1 MEFLVIS
8 IAWSLISCVWAQI
21 NLISLE
27 KGFCNITTKFMIF
40 VWGAFAIL
48 RRILSII
55 ALFIP
60 SMGLFSILH
69 HWRWEQI
76 PFSTRLEYAKRPENV
91 ISSEDKISLYGLN
104 ETIYWTELDHW
115 DYSMPQDPTPP
126 PYSLYTLFSLQ
137 TTFIAGAA
145 LLAVQFLIITV
156 IKILTSTEFR
166 RKDHYV
172 NKFIHVLLNLNY
184 AIPYADWDMGNH
196 TIQEFRARFKATCKE
211 MAATLSV
218 NILIT
223 LMMLV
228 PLWYT
233 GQKRHLMPHMFSI
246 LSIFSYIHRHI
257 LFLAYQVQKRHKFL
271 ERLITVKDEEVVSYE
286 NMHNCLVNVTVSV
299 FVFSVMEVA
308 SYFSYLNFVSI
319 VRN

>member
-1 MEFLVIS
+1 
-8 IAWSLISCVWAQI
+8 
-21 NLISLE
+21 
-27 KGFCNITTKFMIF
+27 MIF

-48 RRILSII
+48 RRIVSII

-137 TTFIAGAA
+137 TTFIAGSV
-145 LLAVQFLIITV
+145 LMVLQFLTITV
-156 IKILTSTEFR
+156 IKILTSLEFR
-166 RKDHYV
+166 KKDHYV
-172 NKFIHVLLNLNY
+172 SKFIHVILNLNY
-184 AIPYADWDMGNH
+184 ATPYADWDKGDH

-211 MAATLSV
+211 MAVTIFV
-218 NILIT
+218 NILFT

-233 GQKRHLMPHMFSI
+233 GQRRHLMSR
-246 LSIFSYIHRHI
+246 IFVYC
-257 LFLAYQVQKRHKFL
+257 Q
-271 ERLITVKDEEVVSYE
+271 
-286 NMHNCLVNVTVSV
+286 
-299 FVFSVMEVA
+299 FSV
-308 SYFSYLNFVSI
+308 
-319 VRN
+319 